1 MEFSKTLASKVVLLG
16 ELVFQFGRTY
26 RATYHEDGKTQESD
40 TDHTV
45 MLGITACAFAS
56 RFLPRLDVGEVAQVA
71 LVHDLVEVYAK
82 DTPSLLVRT
91 KEAGLE
97 KKKREAAAFEKIK
110 QQFDADFPW
119 VVKTIRDYEELRTPE
134 ARFVKAFD
142 KLMPKVSHLLNDGK
156 YLREQGVSLDYLQ
169 GVHQEQQQEQYV
181 KDFPEVINLDKAL
194 SSEIYKTI
202 FAGE

>member
-45 MLGITACAFAS
+45 MLGITACAFAA
-56 RFLPRLDVGEVAQVA
+56 RFLPRLDVGKIAQVA
-71 LVHDLVEVYAK
+71 LAHDLVEAYAK
-82 DTPSLLVRT
+82 DTPSLLARSE
-91 KEAGLE
+91 KEKLE

-110 QQFDADFPW
+110 QQFGADFPW
-119 VVKTIRDYEELRTPE
+119 VAETIQDYEELRTPE

-156 YLREQGVSLDYLQ
+156 YLREQKVSLDYLR
-169 GVHQEQQQEQYV
+169 GVHQEQQQEPYI
-181 KDFPEVINLDKAL
+181 KDFPEVITL
-194 SSEIYKTI
+194 SKDLSDEIYKMVYS
-202 FAGE
+202 AS